1 MKQTTQRSAMLCAV
15 ILAVTILAELPAFAN
30 PAALSE
36 LREKVLIKTVSF
48 SVILVGIEIF
58 AKE

>member
-1 MKQTTQRSAMLCAV
+1 MLCAV